1 VSEVTHSASFSR
13 NLWFHVSKNVLL
25 KATQLANAR
34 LTESERR
41 SSPDRPSARNLHSQ
55 IRGAVGELIAS
66 EWLRANSFKVDD
78 GYMDDHMHNSDL
90 VVNGVSIE
98 VMTAK
103 IQDRRI
109 TGFCIPP
116 NKLNAAQRRQAWG
129 YLFIG
134 TDEESPPKRVL
145 IQGVTSIDKVDS
157 REAQETYVN
166 NPQFAVL
173 NFVVEPNNVRPPNE
187 LLTYLKSIQSR
198 K

>member
-1 VSEVTHSASFSR
+1 VVTQSGSSSGDLWLDVSAEV
-13 NLWFHVSKNVLL
+13 LK

-34 LTESERR
+34 LTESARR
-41 SSPDRPSARNLHSQ
+41 LSPDRPSARNLDSQ

-78 GYMDDHMHNSDL
+78 GYMDDHIFNSDL

-103 IQDRRI
+103 IGDRKK
-109 TGFCIPP
+109 TGFCVPP
-116 NKLNAAQRRQAWG
+116 NKLHAARRRKAWG

-134 TDEESPPKRVL
+134 TNEDSPPKKVL
-145 IQGVTSIDKVDS
+145 IQGVTSVGDVDS
-157 REAQETYVN
+157 QEPRDTYVN

-173 NFVVEPNNVRPPNE
+173 NFVVEPNNVRPPVE
-187 LLTYLKSIQSR
+187 LLTYLKSIPSGM
-198 K
+198 